1 MYKKQRRIN
10 DSEFEPAFEE
20 LGYDVQIVE
29 GVAHLPQWQ
38 LYRLMQD
45 WKDQRSALISLF
57 GILCLACLLWLFT
70 FSLSRAG
77 W

>member
-1 MYKKQRRIN
+1 MYKRHRRIN
-10 DSEFEPAFEE
+10 DSEFVPAFEE

-29 GVAHLPQWQ
+29 GFAHLPQWQ

-45 WKDQRSALISLF
+45 LKDQRRALLSLF
-57 GILCLACLLWLFT
+57 GMLCLACFLWLFT